1 MGSITFLLIL
11 CYNNKA
17 KTSTLG
23 EERFCEFFNTAQGH

>member
-17 KTSTLG
+17 ETSTLG
-23 EERFCEFFNTAQGH
+23 EERFCGFFDAAQGR

>member
-1 MGSITFLLIL
+1 MGSITSLLIL

-23 EERFCEFFNTAQGH
+23 EERFCGFFDTAQGH